1 MKRYKIGTNNNL
13 RDLGGI
19 INKDGIEVKLL
30 RFIRSDLPTNI
41 TDNGIKFLKDNN
53 FTTVIDL
60 RKKDECI
67 SNPNC
72 LKDYFDYYNI
82 NLVGNKFFKSQE
94 EVGSG

>member
-13 RDLGGI
+13 RDLGWI

-60 RKKDECI
+60 RKKDE
-67 SNPNC
+67 
-72 LKDYFDYYNI
+72 
-82 NLVGNKFFKSQE
+82 
-94 EVGSG
+94 

>member
-30 RFIRSDLPTNI
+30 RFIRSDLSTNI

-53 FTTVIDL
+53 FTTIVI
-60 RKKDECI
+60 
-67 SNPNC
+67 
-72 LKDYFDYYNI
+72 
-82 NLVGNKFFKSQE
+82 
-94 EVGSG
+94 

>member
-53 FTTVIDL
+53 F
-60 RKKDECI
+60 RI
-67 SNPNC
+67 SLFPG
-72 LKDYFDYYNI
+72 YN
-82 NLVGNKFFKSQE
+82 V
-94 EVGSG
+94 